1 MAGQTSYAAMKSHYY
16 FFFEGKKVI
25 TNCELKLYESRLYL
39 ELGSQIRG
47 CYKTHMRVY
56 IWNGCQCIGNVVY
69 QNQQRGKG
77 RIDVRKY
84 RHHLATLSMKIS
96 GFFIFM

>member
-56 IWNGCQCIGNVVY
+56 IWNGLPMH
-69 QNQQRGKG
+69 
-77 RIDVRKY
+77 RKCGIPKPTE
-84 RHHLATLSMKIS
+84 RKRENWCEEV
-96 GFFIFM
+96 